1 MSTSV
6 PKDAV
11 QANLGVSCAPRP
23 LLCPGTAR
31 PSLWPALW
39 RAARASLLARTHRA
53 PPDGARFRRKDD
65 EMTEEEAIEY
75 IDYNV
80 VNAFVGDNTPIF
92 VNVLEDEK
100 ENPI

>member
-1 MSTSV
+1 MTKLERLMNDYPEQEFLV
-6 PKDAV
+6 ADGFDRAII
-11 QANLGVSCAPRP
+11 GVEVLSGKVVYDCGIMVEI
-23 LLCPGTAR
+23 LT
-31 PSLWPALW
+31 
-39 RAARASLLARTHRA
+39 
-53 PPDGARFRRKDD
+53 KDD

>member
-1 MSTSV
+1 MTKLERLMNDYPEQEFLVADGFDEAIIGVEVTSGKV
-6 PKDAV
+6 VYDCGIMV
-11 QANLGVSCAPRP
+11 EIL
-23 LLCPGTAR
+23 T
-31 PSLWPALW
+31 
-39 RAARASLLARTHRA
+39 
-53 PPDGARFRRKDD
+53 KDD